1 MILYSSTASPFGR
14 KIKLAAHVLGL
25 IGEISIRP
33 TDTMNPEDE
42 IRTIN
47 PLGKIPSLVVG
58 GTALYDSRVI
68 MEYLDSR
75 VGGGRLIPA
84 AGIDRYA
91 CLTAAA
97 KMDGIIDAAL
107 LMVYEG
113 RFRPAEMRVDRFVD
127 WQRDKI
133 IRALQSIE
141 PAPYAGG
148 AVPDVADIGLA
159 CALDYLDFRKPLS
172 WRDHAPALADWQA
185 GFATSVAGYEE
196 TMPVDSR
203 KALAQ

>member
-25 IGEISIRP
+25 IGEISVRP

-47 PLGKIPSLVVG
+47 PLGKIPSLVLG

-113 RFRPAEMRVDRFVD
+113 RFRPAKMRVDKFVD

-159 CALDYLDFRKPLS
+159 CALDYLDFRKLLS
-172 WRDHAPALADWQA
+172 WRDHAPALADWQT
-185 GFATSVAGYEE
+185 GFAASVAGYEE
-196 TMPVDSR
+196 AVPVDSR
-203 KALAQ
+203 KAPAQ

>member
-25 IGEISIRP
+25 IGEISVRP

-47 PLGKIPSLVVG
+47 PLGKIPSLVLG

-148 AVPDVADIGLA
+148 VVPDVADIGLA
-159 CALDYLDFRKPLS
+159 CALDYLDFRKLLS
-172 WRDHAPALADWQA
+172 WRDHAPALADWQT
-185 GFATSVAGYEE
+185 GFAASVAGYEE

-203 KALAQ
+203 KAPAQ

>member
-25 IGEISIRP
+25 IDEIDVRP
-33 TDTMNPEDE
+33 TDTMNSADE

-47 PLGKIPSLVVG
+47 PLGKIPSLVTG
-58 GTALYDSRVI
+58 GVTLYDSRVI

-75 VGGGRLIPA
+75 AGGGRIIPT
-84 AGIDRYA
+84 AGMDRYR

-113 RFRPAEMRVDRFVD
+113 RFRLPEMHVDKFVD

-133 IRALQSIE
+133 IRALQSID
-141 PAPYAGG
+141 PTPYKGNTM
-148 AVPDVADIGLA
+148 PDVADIGLA
-159 CALDYLDFRKPLS
+159 CALDYLDFRKLMS
-172 WRDHAPALADWQA
+172 WRDYAPTLAEWKV
-185 GFATSVAGYEE
+185 GFAAVVAGYAE
-196 TMPVDSR
+196 TMPVDPR
-203 KALAQ
+203 EQ

>member
-25 IGEISIRP
+25 IDKIEVRL

-42 IRTIN
+42 IRAVN
-47 PLGKIPSLVVG
+47 PLGKIPALVTG
-58 GTALYDSRVI
+58 GVILYDSRVI
-68 MEYLDSR
+68 IEYLDSCAG
-75 VGGGRLIPA
+75 VGRIIPTT
-84 AGIDRYA
+84 GMDRYR
-91 CLTAAA
+91 CLTVAA

-113 RFRPAEMRVDRFVD
+113 RFRPPEMRVDKFVD

-133 IRALQSIE
+133 IRALQSID
-141 PAPYAGG
+141 PTPYKGG
-148 AVPDVADIGLA
+148 TMPDVADIGLA
-159 CALDYLDFRKPLS
+159 CALDYLDFRKPMS
-172 WRDHAPALADWQA
+172 WRDYAPALAEWKL
-185 GFATSVAGYEE
+185 GFAEVVAGYVE

-203 KALAQ
+203 KV

>member
-25 IGEISIRP
+25 IDEISVRP

-113 RFRPAEMRVDRFVD
+113 RFRPAKMRVDTFVD

-148 AVPDVADIGLA
+148 AVP
-159 CALDYLDFRKPLS
+159 YLDFRKPLS
-172 WRDHAPALADWQA
+172 WRDHAPALTDWQA
-185 GFATSVAGYEE
+185 GFAASVAGYEE

-203 KALAQ
+203 KAPAQ

>member
-25 IGEISIRP
+25 IGEISVRP
-33 TDTMNPEDE
+33 TDTMNAEDE

-47 PLGKIPSLVVG
+47 PLGKIPSLVLG

-141 PAPYAGG
+141 SVPYAGG

-185 GFATSVAGYEE
+185 GFAASVAGYEE

-203 KALAQ
+203 KAPAK

>member
-1 MILYSSTASPFGR
+1 
-14 KIKLAAHVLGL
+14 
-25 IGEISIRP
+25 
-33 TDTMNPEDE
+33 
-42 IRTIN
+42 
-47 PLGKIPSLVVG
+47 
-58 GTALYDSRVI
+58 

-113 RFRPAEMRVDRFVD
+113 RFRPAERRVDRFVD

-148 AVPDVADIGLA
+148 VVPDVADIGLA

-185 GFATSVAGYEE
+185 DLLPRSLVMKRRCRSIRARHRHSDAGTDGLASEAE
-196 TMPVDSR
+196 SPIEIER
-203 KALAQ
+203 HGKACSDRRHECRRGRLHAIGTIIVRHHKDICRHGQAGRHNGNFDP

>member
-1 MILYSSTASPFGR
+1 MILYSSKASPFGR

-25 IGEISIRP
+25 IDEISIRL

-42 IRTIN
+42 IRTVN
-47 PLGKIPSLVVG
+47 PLGKIPSLVV
-58 GTALYDSRVI
+58 TDTKLYDSRVI

-75 VGGGRLIPA
+75 VGGGRIIPA
-84 AGIDRYA
+84 TGIDRYA

-113 RFRPAEMRVDRFVD
+113 RFRPVEMRVDRFVD
-127 WQRDKI
+127 WQREKI
-133 IRALQSIE
+133 IRALQSIDS
-141 PAPYAGG
+141 ASYIGG
-148 AVPDVADIGLA
+148 SMPDVADIGLA

-185 GFATSVAGYEE
+185 GFAASVDGYAE

-203 KALAQ
+203 KAAAR

>member
-25 IGEISIRP
+25 IDEIDVRP

-47 PLGKIPSLVVG
+47 PLGKIPALVTDDV
-58 GTALYDSRVI
+58 TLYDSRVI
-68 MEYLDSR
+68 MEYLDSCA
-75 VGGGRLIPA
+75 GGGRILPA
-84 AGIDRYA
+84 AGMDRYRR
-91 CLTAAA
+91 LTVAA

-107 LMVYEG
+107 LMVYEE
-113 RFRPAEMRVDRFVD
+113 RFRPSEMRVDKFVG

-133 IRALQSIE
+133 IRALQSID
-141 PAPYAGG
+141 PTPYKGRTM
-148 AVPDVADIGLA
+148 PDVGDIGLA
-159 CALDYLDFRKPLS
+159 CALDYLDFRKPMS
-172 WRDHAPALADWQA
+172 WRDYAPALAEWKV
-185 GFATSVAGYEE
+185 GFAEVVAGYVE

-203 KALAQ
+203 KV

>member
-14 KIKLAAHVLGL
+14 KIKIAAHVLGL
-25 IGEISIRP
+25 IDEIDVRP
-33 TDTMNPEDE
+33 TDTMNPADE

-58 GTALYDSRVI
+58 DVVLYDSRVI
-68 MEYLDSR
+68 MEYFDSHA
-75 VGGGRLIPA
+75 GGNQIIPA
-84 AGIDRYA
+84 AGMDRYS

-113 RFRPAEMRVDRFVD
+113 RFRPLEMRVDRFVD

-133 IRALQSIE
+133 IRALQSIDLGS
-141 PAPYAGG
+141 YSGG
-148 AVPDVADIGLA
+148 KMPDVADIGLA
-159 CALDYLDFRKPLS
+159 CALDYLDFRKPLC
-172 WRDHAPALADWQA
+172 WREHAPVLIDWQA
-185 GFATSVAGYEE
+185 GFATAVAGYAE

-203 KALAQ
+203 KI